1 MGTQEG
7 RRNADLP
14 DTPERSRYVSTM
26 RGDARRGRSIRAE
39 NAIEQP
45 ALANNPPSSM
55 LAEHHS

>member
-45 ALANNPPSSM
+45 ALANRDGTTI
-55 LAEHHS
+55 LCE